1 MEEVQLIFSLK
12 ISESCQKL
20 IQKFMLKQTSKKYQL
35 LQVYLK
41 KIFFLS
47 ELCLSILN
55 PGIIGQCEE
64 FIVSISE
71 QIDKT

>member
-1 MEEVQLIFSLK
+1 MPETNSEVHVKIDFQKIPTVASLFK
-12 ISESCQKL
+12 
-20 IQKFMLKQTSKKYQL
+20 
-35 LQVYLK
+35 K

-71 QIDKT
+71 QQIDKT